1 MNRILQALKSSGII
15 RILNARL
22 TNILHFLNLHFT
34 PLALLVFITAGSVLI
49 FITSYVFRYSHYDYW
64 NWRKRAVSKAFC
76 WCITLIAIKI
86 TLRSLTN

>member
-1 MNRILQALKSSGII
+1 MNRILQALKSSGTI
-15 RILNARL
+15 RLLNTRL
-22 TNILHFLNLHFT
+22 AYILHFLNLHFT

-49 FITSYVFRYSHYDYW
+49 FIMSYVFRYSNYDYW

-76 WCITLIAIKI
+76 WCLTLMAIKI

>member
-1 MNRILQALKSSGII
+1 MNRILQAVKSSGIT

-22 TNILHFLNLHFT
+22 AHILHFLNLHFT

-49 FITSYVFRYSHYDYW
+49 IIASYVFRYSHYDYW
-64 NWRKRAVSKAFC
+64 GWKNRAVSKAFC

>member
-1 MNRILQALKSSGII
+1 MDRILQAVKSSGII

-22 TNILHFLNLHFT
+22 AHILHFLNLHFT
-34 PLALLVFITAGSVLI
+34 PLSLLVFIAAGSVLI

-64 NWRKRAVSKAFC
+64 NWRNRAVSKAFC
-76 WCITLIAIKI
+76 LCLTLIAIKI

>member
-1 MNRILQALKSSGII
+1 MNKILSAVKSSGII

-22 TNILHFLNLHFT
+22 AHILHFLNLHFT
-34 PLALLVFITAGSVLI
+34 PLALLVFIAAGSVLI
-49 FITSYVFRYSHYDYW
+49 FITSYVFRYSNYDYW

-76 WCITLIAIKI
+76 WCITLMAIKI

>member
-1 MNRILQALKSSGII
+1 MDRILSAVKSSGII

-22 TNILHFLNLHFT
+22 AHILHFLNLHFT

-49 FITSYVFRYSHYDYW
+49 LITSYIFRYSRYDYW
-64 NWRKRAVSKAFC
+64 TWKNRAVSKAFC
-76 WCITLIAIKI
+76 WCITLMAIKI

>member
-1 MNRILQALKSSGII
+1 MDRILQAVKSSGII

-22 TNILHFLNLHFT
+22 AHILHFLNLRFT

-49 FITSYVFRYSHYDYW
+49 FIMSYVFRYSNYDYW

>member
-1 MNRILQALKSSGII
+1 MDRILQAVKSSGII

-22 TNILHFLNLHFT
+22 AHILHFLNLRFT

-49 FITSYVFRYSHYDYW
+49 FITSYVFRYSNYDYW
-64 NWRKRAVSKAFC
+64 NWRNRAVSKAFC
-76 WCITLIAIKI
+76 LCLTLIAIKI

>member
-1 MNRILQALKSSGII
+1 MNRILSAVKSSGII

-22 TNILHFLNLHFT
+22 ANILHFLNLRFT

-64 NWRKRAVSKAFC
+64 NWRNRAVSKVFC
-76 WCITLIAIKI
+76 WCFTLIAIKI